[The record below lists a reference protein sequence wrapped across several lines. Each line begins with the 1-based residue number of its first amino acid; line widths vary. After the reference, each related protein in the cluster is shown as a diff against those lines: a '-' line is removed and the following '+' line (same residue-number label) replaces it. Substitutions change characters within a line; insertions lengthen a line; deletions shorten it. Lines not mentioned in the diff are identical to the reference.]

1 MNLKIMYKF
10 YFFVLT
16 LIIPSS
22 IFSQEINEEFYKSLP
37 EDIREDLLKRA
48 GEKESLEEKVYRSI
62 DVTTDIKKEDLIEDI
77 FGIEFFDTIQTSF
90 MPINS
95 PNTDDNYILD
105 FGDVLS
111 IQLIGQNDSIE
122 SYPIGRDG
130 SINIP
135 DIGKLFIA
143 GLPLV
148 EVSKIID
155 AKIQQTYIGVESYT
169 SLKNI
174 RDVSVLVAGNAS
186 NPGIYTLSGNSNML
200 HALNVAGGISEYGSY
215 RNIKLIRDEKTIEV
229 IDIYNI
235 LTKGI
240 TGSKTRLRSGDVIFV
255 EPRGPV
261 VQLQG
266 GFKRVTRYELLKSQK
281 LSSAIEYA
289 NGTTYDSD
297 FSNIFLYRMI
307 EGEIK
312 PIKISSMSQFNNI
325 DARDEDRIFL
335 RRYSFRNVE
344 ISGAVL
350 RPGAY
355 RMIEGQ
361 NVYDLI
367 EKAGGYSN
375 NAFPGGAIYLNE
387 EAKLINKNASEKLYM
402 EFIDGLLAVLQQS
415 PSGQSDMESMIVLAE
430 NIKNTE
436 PVGRV
441 IVDLEK
447 DKNPALLVKDKDSLH
462 IPEKTNNIYIFGEVI
477 NQGSIL
483 FDDGSDLNF
492 YLTQKSGLKDSAD
505 KNSIY
510 ILYPNGT
517 TSSFSLKRNL
527 FAIQPKSSISI
538 VPGSVI
544 YVPRKFDNTLSTRL
558 SAQAYAAILG
568 NIGVSLASLSAIT
581 D

>member
-1 MNLKIMYKF
+1 MHKF

-16 LIIPSS
+16 LIMT
-22 IFSQEINEEFYKSLP
+22 FTALSQEMDEEFLKSLP
-37 EDIREDLLKRA
+37 EDIREDILERA
-48 GEKESLEEKVYRSI
+48 EEKESREEKVYRSI
-62 DVTTDIKKEDLIEDI
+62 NVTTDIKKEDLTEDI
-77 FGIEFFDTIQTSF
+77 FGSDFFDTIQTSF

-95 PNTDDNYILD
+95 PNADDDYILD

-122 SYPIGRDG
+122 SYPISRDG

-135 DIGKLFIA
+135 DIGKLFVS
-143 GLPLV
+143 GLPLA
-148 EVSKIID
+148 EASKIIE
-155 AKIQQTYIGVESYT
+155 AKIQQTFIGIESYT
-169 SLKNI
+169 TLKNI
-174 RDVSVLVAGNAS
+174 RDVSVLVAGNAL

-215 RNIKLIRDEKTIEV
+215 RKIRLIRDEKTIEI
-229 IDIYNI
+229 IDIYDI
-235 LTKGI
+235 LTEGVS
-240 TGSKTRLRSGDVIFV
+240 GSKIRLRSGDVVFV
-255 EPRGPV
+255 EPRGNV

-266 GFKRVTRYELLKSQK
+266 AFKRPTRYELLKGQK
-281 LSSAIEYA
+281 LSSAIDYA

-307 EGEIK
+307 EGEIT
-312 PIKISSMSQFNNI
+312 PIKISSISQFNGI
-325 DARDEDRIFL
+325 EALDEDRIFL

-344 ISGAVL
+344 ITGAVL

-361 NVYDLI
+361 DVFDLI
-367 EKAGGYSN
+367 EKAGGYSQ

-387 EAKLINKNASEKLYM
+387 EAALINKTASEKLYE

-415 PSGQSDMESMIVLAE
+415 ASGQADIESMIALAE
-430 NIKNTE
+430 NIKNSD
-436 PVGRV
+436 PVGRI
-441 IVDLEK
+441 IVDLEDENLK
-447 DKNPALLVKDKDSLH
+447 QLIKDKDSLH

-483 FDDGSDLNF
+483 FNEGADLDF
-492 YLTQKSGLKDSAD
+492 YLTQKSGLKESAE

-517 TSSFSLKRNL
+517 TASFSLKRNL
-527 FAIQPKSSISI
+527 FAAQPQRSIRI

-544 YVPRKFDNTLSTRL
+544 YVPKKFDNTLSTRL

-568 NIGVSLASLSAIT
+568 NIGVTLASLSAIN

>member
-1 MNLKIMYKF
+1 MHKL

-16 LIIPSS
+16 IIMT
-22 IFSQEINEEFYKSLP
+22 FTALSQEMDEEFLKSLP
-37 EDIREDLLKRA
+37 EDIKEDILERA
-48 GEKESLEEKVYRSI
+48 EEKERREEKVYRSI
-62 DVTTDIKKEDLIEDI
+62 SVTSDIKKEDLTEDI
-77 FGIEFFDTIQTSF
+77 FGSDFFDTIQTSF

-95 PNTDDNYILD
+95 PNADDDYILD

-135 DIGKLFIA
+135 DIGKLFVS
-143 GLPLV
+143 GLPLA
-148 EVSKIID
+148 EASKIID
-155 AKIQQTYIGVESYT
+155 VKIQQTYIGVESYT
-169 SLKNI
+169 TLKNI

-215 RNIKLIRDEKTIEV
+215 RKIRLIRDEKTIET
-229 IDIYNI
+229 IDIYDI
-235 LTKGI
+235 LTKGS
-240 TGSKTRLRSGDVIFV
+240 TGSKVRLRSGDVIFV
-255 EPRGPV
+255 EPRGNV

-266 GFKRVTRYELLKSQK
+266 GFKRATRYELAEGQK

-297 FSNIFLYRMI
+297 LSNIYLYRMI
-307 EGEIK
+307 EGEIT
-312 PIKISSMSQFNNI
+312 PIKISSISQFNSI
-325 DARDEDRIFL
+325 DALDEDRIFL

-344 ISGAVL
+344 ITGAVL

-361 NVYDLI
+361 DVYDLI
-367 EKAGGYSN
+367 EKAGGYTQ

-387 EAKLINKNASEKLYM
+387 EAKLISKNASEKLYE
-402 EFIDGLLAVLQQS
+402 EFIDGLLVVLQQS
-415 PSGQSDMESMIVLAE
+415 TSGQSDIESMIALAE
-430 NIKNTE
+430 NIKSTD
-436 PVGRV
+436 PVGRI
-441 IVDLEK
+441 IVDLE
-447 DKNPALLVKDKDSLH
+447 DESSTQLIKDKDVLH

-483 FDDGSDLNF
+483 YAEGADLDF
-492 YLTQKSGLKDSAD
+492 YLSKKSGLKETAD

-517 TSSFSLKRNL
+517 TTSFSLKRNL
-527 FAIQPKSSISI
+527 FAIQPQSSITI
-538 VPGSVI
+538 EAGSVI

-558 SAQAYAAILG
+558 SAQAYATILG
-568 NIGVSLASLSAIT
+568 NIGVTLASISAIN